1 MIMQIIKKVLA
12 NMKNIFKKIN
22 IDNANFKENE
32 KCLLNTKFKIK
43 KNLKI
48 LKKEYQYMI
57 KSKIKI
63 PIKN

>member
-12 NMKNIFKKIN
+12 NMKNTFKKIN
-22 IDNANFKENE
+22 IYNANFKENE

>member
-1 MIMQIIKKVLA
+1 
-12 NMKNIFKKIN
+12 MKNTFKNIN